1 MNPANIPTPT
11 FSIVSS
17 WFNVEKMKFDW
28 RGALENWMTFLRGT
42 GEIVIAVNTS
52 EDNSPNLIREW
63 FKNFKMDN
71 PTNFTKFEVIDIE
84 IPYTDPAFDGKG
96 KAAATAKA
104 TERFVILLD
113 CDERLVP
120 GSRDAWLRM
129 AIELEV
135 SKYDGFLVPV
145 IDVIEDEKKYKSIG
159 TKWYIHKNLPYIT
172 RGVVKWAYREDG
184 TIDKTKSDTCEAIN
198 KETGQLISAAPIIMM
213 ELPDWM
219 KVAQMESGEVPFVY
233 HLGFL
238 DLEQRLRQSEFW
250 RPVWD
255 LRDGTAKE
263 PETTLEKLQ
272 AMDRARHNLPTWK
285 IS

>member
-1 MNPANIPTPT
+1 MQTANIPTPT

-28 RGALENWMTFLRGT
+28 RGALENWLAFLRGT

-52 EDNSPNLIREW
+52 EDNSAKLIREW
-63 FKNFKMDN
+63 VANFKMDN
-71 PTNFTKFEVIDIE
+71 PTNFTKVEIVDIE

-96 KAAATAKA
+96 KAAATEKA

-120 GSRDAWLRM
+120 GSRESWLRL
-129 AIELEV
+129 AIELET
-135 SKYDGFLVPV
+135 SKYEGFLIPV
-145 IDVIEDEKKYKSIG
+145 IDLIEDDKKYKSIG
-159 TKWYIHKNLPYIT
+159 AKWYIHKNLPYIT

-198 KETGQLISAAPIIMM
+198 KDTGQLINSANIIMM

-238 DLEQRLRQSEFW
+238 DLEQRLRQSDFW

-263 PETTLEKLQ
+263 PEMTLEKLQ
-272 AMDRARHNLPTWK
+272 AMPKARHNLPTWRL
-285 IS
+285 I

>member
-1 MNPANIPTPT
+1 MQTANIPTPT

-28 RGALENWMTFLRGT
+28 RGALENWLTFLRGT

-52 EDNSPNLIREW
+52 QDDSPKLIREW
-63 FKNFKMDN
+63 VNNFKIDN
-71 PTNFTKFEVIDIE
+71 PTNFTKIQIIDIE

-96 KAAATAKA
+96 KAAATDKA

-120 GSRDAWLRM
+120 GSRESWLRM
-129 AIELEV
+129 AIELET

-145 IDVIEDEKKYKSIG
+145 IDLIEDDKKYKSIG
-159 TKWYIHKNLPYIT
+159 SKWYIHKNLPYIT
-172 RGVVKWAYREDG
+172 RGVVEWAYREDG

-198 KETGQLISAAPIIMM
+198 RESGQLISAIPILMM

-255 LRDGTAKE
+255 LRDGASKE
-263 PETTLEKLQ
+263 SEMTLEKLQ
-272 AMDRARHNLPTWK
+272 AIPKARHNLPTWRL
-285 IS
+285 S

>member
-1 MNPANIPTPT
+1 MQTANIPTPT

-28 RGALENWMTFLRGT
+28 RGALENWLTFLRGT

-52 EDNSPNLIREW
+52 QDDSPRLIREW
-63 FKNFKMDN
+63 VNNFKIDN
-71 PTNFTKFEVIDIE
+71 PTNFTKIQIIDIE

-96 KAAATAKA
+96 KAAATDKA

-120 GSRDAWLRM
+120 GSRESWLRM
-129 AIELEV
+129 AIELET

-145 IDVIEDEKKYKSIG
+145 IDLIEDDKKYKSIG
-159 TKWYIHKNLPYIT
+159 SKWYIHKNLPYIT
-172 RGVVKWAYREDG
+172 RGVVEWAYREDG

-198 KETGQLISAAPIIMM
+198 RESGQLISAIPILMM

-255 LRDGTAKE
+255 LRDGTSKE
-263 PETTLEKLQ
+263 SEMTLEKLQ
-272 AMDRARHNLPTWK
+272 AMPKARHNLPTWRL
-285 IS
+285 S